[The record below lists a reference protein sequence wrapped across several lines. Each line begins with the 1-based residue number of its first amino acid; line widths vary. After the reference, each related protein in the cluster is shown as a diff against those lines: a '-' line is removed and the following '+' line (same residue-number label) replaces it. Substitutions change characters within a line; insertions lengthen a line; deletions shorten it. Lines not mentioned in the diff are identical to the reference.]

1 MEAQT
6 GRKRPL
12 SLVPFLGSLGRGP
25 WSLFWGLWGEGCS
38 DTHTVKFPSF
48 LCGFHPPRVICIGL
62 ALVIL
67 NLRQQEFEIRV
78 LAFSSPKQT
87 ETDQFSDVLCQ
98 LIKLNFI
105 KSSMVL
111 AFS

>member
-78 LAFSSPKQT
+78 LAF
-87 ETDQFSDVLCQ
+87 
-98 LIKLNFI
+98 
-105 KSSMVL
+105 
-111 AFS
+111 